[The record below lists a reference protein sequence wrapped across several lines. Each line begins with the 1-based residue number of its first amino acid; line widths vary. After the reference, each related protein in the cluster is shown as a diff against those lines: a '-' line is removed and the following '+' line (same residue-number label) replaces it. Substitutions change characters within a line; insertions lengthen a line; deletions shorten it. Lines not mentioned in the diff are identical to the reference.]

1 MKPGPLL
8 QRAPL
13 ILTVLIALSGCEP
26 GSLGGEATYTLSGEG
41 GASSQSAAASGDFG
55 NNDNVAE
62 IAWDPVWHKT
72 TPIDWP
78 LADPVL
84 WPGCGEGCRSAQSVF
99 ARRPSYYDFNYDLRS
114 IVEFNWSRLTISD
127 IATGKTRIIGPSKT
141 NQIYVAGNRVS
152 YSFTRTPSQKEVLVM
167 DLITGE
173 TKVVAQFHFDP
184 KDPKSDQSIGT
195 ALSRRYVYWITER
208 RGFFSRDLQTGEV
221 RHLYDKPHFC
231 YGICATERELI
242 CATDSAYILRID
254 AESGKPDF
262 LDWGQNA
269 QIWGYCSP
277 DRKQFVWID
286 FRDPPGEFTEMS
298 VTGGEVYL
306 RDLEAQTTRRLTFD
320 SPQAPRRKFSP
331 AAGDKY
337 IFWREEPEPFRE
349 NFDPKTDRGLATVLV
364 RYELE
369 TGRKCRL
376 ASYGLSP
383 GASYGSQVLRYFT
396 NPEIRTQ
403 WHLVMWDSEH
413 PSRQW
418 VCND

>member
-26 GSLGGEATYTLSGEG
+26 GSVGGDAAYTEG
-41 GASSQSAAASGDFG
+41 GASSQSAAASGDVG
-55 NNDNVAE
+55 NNDNAAE

-78 LADPVL
+78 LADPNYWV
-84 WPGCGEGCRSAQSVF
+84 GCGEECRPAQSVF
-99 ARRPSYYDFNYDLRS
+99 AAKSSYFGYNYDENY
-114 IVEFNWSRLTISD
+114 IVEFSRSRLTLSD
-127 IATGKTRIIGPSKT
+127 IATGQTRIIGPEKT
-141 NQIYVAGNRVS
+141 NQVYISGNRVS
-152 YSFTRTPSQKEVLVM
+152 YSFTRAPSQKEVLVM

-173 TKVVAQFHFDP
+173 TKVAAQFHFDP

-231 YGICATERELI
+231 HGICATEKELI
-242 CATDSAYILRID
+242 CATNSAYILRID
-254 AESGKPDF
+254 AESGEPDF

-269 QIWGYCSP
+269 QKWGYCSP

-286 FRDPPGEFTEMS
+286 YRDPPGELTEMS

-320 SPQAPRRKFSP
+320 SPHTPRRKYSP
-331 AAGDKY
+331 AVGDKY
-337 IFWREEPEPFRE
+337 VFWKEEAEPYVETFHPESDLSR
-349 NFDPKTDRGLATVLV
+349 LTVMG
-364 RYELE
+364 RYELA
-369 TGRKCRL
+369 TGKICKMDFDTRSTR
-376 ASYGLSP
+376 
-383 GASYGSQVLRYFT
+383 ASYGSKALRYFT
-396 NPEIRTQ
+396 NPEILTQ